1 MQSDQAKIHNENIQ
15 DDATAAAA
23 PQHKVPP
30 NNRHVRFPEDDSIIL
45 GCLEPFRPTPDNC
58 TSDELIAAYI
68 ASCKLY
74 KTPTVDFLL
83 EQLRGIDLSI
93 CNERYSRLCLR
104 GIKLSRFQIET
115 LEEVFRR
122 VHFQEV
128 DLEDTFLDEASAT
141 ALFDMMLH
149 YETCVDL
156 SISLNLEKFG
166 PSIAWPRCITYLR
179 KSAALQGFKLSHTP
193 LVTNHFSG
201 LSLSGLSL
209 KSLTFR
215 DCALTGPPLH
225 YLLRLL
231 RYLMTYT
238 GNSNDSGP
246 SKASAGAN
254 GSRYPRPSYRGP
266 MAPMPWG
273 LSLHL
278 PENRIHGAD
287 AESLL
292 LLVRHQLVLLPG
304 PPTPPTPDTSAVT
317 TASSCTNKPTGGSGY
332 LEELDLSHNSLR
344 DEGVQVLCSGL
355 LQAYELQH
363 RRLEVALAAIAQ
375 ATSASGTS
383 SSAPA
388 IMPPKC
394 ALPQARGLQRLNL
407 ADNGLGNGKAGR
419 HLAAVLCCSIERL
432 APLLGGLTHLD
443 LSDNPAF
450 GDVGVV
456 DLCDGLVRNFTL
468 RELYLRNVRL
478 GFDGV
483 FALSGYIGETKCLV
497 HLDIRQN
504 TIDIAG
510 MMALTRT
517 LKVNESLTALLLD
530 ARRSTLPS
538 NEKQGMIRTLL
549 QELEGYLRRNRSS
562 QAAAP
567 SATLP
572 KELETF
578 SPKLQTTIERMSSTH
593 VIEDV
598 NNPEEAEIKE
608 ILLDPPKRTVTHTN
622 DISSSW
628 SPKKM
633 KEGPAEQLVVEDEMV
648 LISDMES
655 NGDESLSEL
664 KPKQELMQLHPTYL
678 GSPSADI
685 SVVEEVRAHIT
696 TEASQSETGSLVRGL
711 PMVPGHLKLEDTSEQ
726 ESSMNPPVVSQ
737 PESEDLAG
745 ESSID
750 SEAPKL
756 DHQAIAVLQSN
767 DTLSAILPNA
777 EEHVSSSSAAGEPEF
792 EGLGSEPP
800 MEFETFLMVQEEANQ
815 TLNVGPNEVEE
826 TPVNLSIHGQFI
838 DNLGKEPAMETK
850 NIYLDSSDLGVEA
863 EAFQSDHSKA
873 TVCHSNDGANKGSND
888 PEGSLIDPPITDG
901 ARMEHIFEPCK
912 PTTKQSESG
921 NVVDSDVL
929 RAERNDTMKF
939 QADGTPIL
947 GSSVADD
954 AIDDGRATKMD
965 ALQVVPNSNEELNKT
980 STESNGCSAD
990 LYNTEEAT
998 LPTALDARKPEIE
1011 VPQDE
1016 TAVDQTCGAL
1026 NLSSI
1031 DVEESSVDL
1040 PITEEAK
1047 IPISMDNI
1055 QSDIGEFPDA
1065 PLIDSKKLD
1074 MDNSKPVVPQL
1085 KDMPHQDFLND
1096 VDVGKL
1102 ETGQVVKLS
1111 SEIKAY
1117 PSMARKLEESPAGPP
1132 AVEVAKIFTTSNT
1145 CDPKVEASWSPQA
1158 VEAVDFS
1165 TTDVKES
1172 PMTSSVIEEL
1182 KASVNVGAGQFDVED
1197 VGNESTIKF
1206 EAFQSV
1212 HSKSADHGTNDA
1224 MAKGPAEAEL
1234 RISPRLGIQPE
1245 EVDRGNLVKA
1255 DNLLKNSPT
1264 SAVVS
1269 TSQKS
1274 SSEDLLK
1281 EAMQQYLNPELI
1293 AEVRQENTTT
1303 TIQPPFTEDTPVASA
1318 TERSANLDPETSES
1332 DDSLFNETSGSLKTT
1347 ENPLIGEVKEETFFE
1362 WAENQGVL
1370 GDDKK
1375 KEPKEGRFK
1384 KASFC
1389 GEEVYWGDAE
1399 WDSNIAEERNVSSKT
1414 EDLSQ
1419 PDSTKCMEISDE
1431 NAFEVAG
1438 KPVLDAKVSQSD
1450 LELIESGFEASV
1462 KIEEGSFHL
1471 HDHITKIEIVNV
1483 PTTEDWKGNTGDE
1496 IGQVKGSVEG
1506 QSGLHG
1512 MEDVSNGAS
1521 HPPSSTLK
1529 DGDEKL
1535 DGESRQLTSEE
1546 RVSTTLDNTNAEDI
1560 GISEKIFEQLEEAH
1574 IGKSVCMEKCDTF
1587 AEHSDD
1593 VLLHN
1598 ADWGV
1603 FSESNRCTTTDG
1615 ASELVGSGEENME
1628 DVSYLDLKDIPKSSD
1643 KPSTLAPTEPSKSP
1657 DFVATS
1663 TKPILPDNEVTEPV
1677 EFTDFVAPDVH
1688 CNSTESKP
1696 LIEPENSAIDQKET
1710 DNEQTGYQNDV
1721 LSGKTGFEKPQSP
1734 LHGDRNSESEEGLRS
1749 PFKVNFGSSQL
1760 SPATSYEGKE
1770 VPNSVLKQL
1779 SPTGEGA
1786 MHSTVIVR
1794 DLGNED
1800 GASKLSG
1807 VAEDMGMRPMGRS
1820 DDFLDPA
1827 LIETEPHSGEF
1838 DQNRTT
1844 HISLDRSPDT
1854 RPLEESGVDT
1864 IPNVGRENGSDNS
1877 SRGEGTE
1884 SERLSGPLKTNLHAT
1899 SASHFAS
1906 ITPDSV
1912 HESEGVALSGGEAEP
1927 VLLESL
1933 GGMLSK
1939 LSEADVSFKSSIVFD
1954 SKEKSANQ
1962 LSDSTSL
1969 EKSKLD
1975 AEDASWADFEG
1986 AKSVHQIDEE
1996 AGHSDTS
2003 SSLHEEPSATTW
2015 MVVELSETEKN
2026 STTSTLGERTA
2037 THESPELT
2045 YAGDFRLG
2053 SGDEISGGIRVSS
2066 PNDKHFDSSQSGDEV
2081 VRGDGSDSK
2090 LSVNEE
2096 GKIKSSDANQM
2107 DPSNGGSIGDANWA
2121 NFSAETG
2128 QTSGI
2133 SDTKSLN
2140 FKLIT
2145 EDLPPL
2151 SVLTGPLEPAGTL
2164 GKFDELLEKPLE
2176 DVRSFKDL
2184 TSGEFALKKDAVE
2197 STMEMSIGAKER
2209 TEDTLIDTDWNYLD
2223 QPELDTKPSGV
2234 FAVQE
2239 GQFNKA
2245 EPTSQ
2250 SVEPEISSLAA
2261 EHGTEDKSEE
2271 EFHFR
2276 EPIDPDN
2283 LRFRTPWG
2291 DVDQLGDL
2299 EGAFTE
2305 ATGLEINT
2313 KSDEPT
2319 IGCKVDSNGS
2329 DDLGVDDW
2337 GADSGRLQESSDQ
2350 FHHTDLLDDFGHY
2363 VDPQSSCML
2372 TAGIPHHT
2380 NAVLQYNT

>member
-15 DDATAAAA
+15 DDAAAAAA

-74 KTPTVDFLL
+74 KAPTVDFLL

-128 DLEDTFLDEASAT
+128 DLEDTFLDEAANPEFAFLSSFQSAT

-193 LVTNHFSG
+193 LVTNLFSG

-238 GNSNDSGP
+238 GSGNESGP

-292 LLVRHQLVLLPG
+292 PLVRHQLVLLPG
-304 PPTPPTPDTSAVT
+304 PPTPPTPDTAAVT
-317 TASSCTNKPTGGSGY
+317 TASTCTNKPTGGSGY

-407 ADNGLGNGKAGR
+407 ADNGLGNGRAGR

-468 RELYLRNVRL
+468 RELYLRNVRI

-538 NEKQGMIRTLL
+538 NEEKQDMIRTLL

-562 QAAAP
+562 KAAAP

-572 KELETF
+572 RELETF
-578 SPKLQTTIERMSSTH
+578 SPNLQTTIERMSSAH
-593 VIEDV
+593 VVEDV

-608 ILLDPPKRTVTHTN
+608 ILLDPPKPTVTHTN
-622 DISSSW
+622 DVSSS
-628 SPKKM
+628 SSSRKI

-648 LISDMES
+648 LISGMES
-655 NGDESLSEL
+655 NGDESLSEI
-664 KPKQELMQLHPTYL
+664 KPKQEPMQLHPTYSS
-678 GSPSADI
+678 SPSADI
-685 SVVEEVRAHIT
+685 SVVEELQAHIT

-711 PMVPGHLKLEDTSEQ
+711 PMASGHLKLEDTSEQ
-726 ESSMNPPVVSQ
+726 EFPMNPPVVSQ
-737 PESEDLAG
+737 PESEDLAD
-745 ESSID
+745 EPSID
-750 SEAPKL
+750 SETPKL

-767 DTLSAILPNA
+767 GTLSAIPNA
-777 EEHVSSSSAAGEPEF
+777 EEHVSASSEAGEPEF

-800 MEFETFLMVQEEANQ
+800 IEFETFLMVQEEANQ
-815 TLNVGPNEVEE
+815 TLNVSSNKVEE

-838 DNLGKEPAMETK
+838 DNLGKEPTMETK
-850 NIYLDSSDLGVEA
+850 NIYLDSSDLEVEA

-873 TVCHSNDGANKGSND
+873 TVCHSNDGVNKGSND

-947 GSSVADD
+947 RSSVVDD

-965 ALQVVPNSNEELNKT
+965 ALQVVPVESSVPNSNEELNET
-980 STESNGCSAD
+980 STEFNGCPAD
-990 LYNTEEAT
+990 LYNTEEVT
-998 LPTALDARKPEIE
+998 LSTALDARKPEIE
-1011 VPQDE
+1011 VTHDE
-1016 TAVDQTCGAL
+1016 KAVDQTCGAL

-1040 PITEEAK
+1040 PINEEAK

-1055 QSDIGEFPDA
+1055 QSDIGEFSDA
-1065 PLIDSKKLD
+1065 PPIESKKLD
-1074 MDNSKPVVPQL
+1074 MDNSKPVVPQP
-1085 KDMPHQDFLND
+1085 KDMLHQDFLSD

-1102 ETGQVVKLS
+1102 ETGQVVKLP

-1117 PSMARKLEESPAGPP
+1117 PSMARKLEESPVGPP
-1132 AVEVAKIFTTSNT
+1132 ASEVAMIFTTSNT
-1145 CDPKVEASWSPQA
+1145 CSPKVEASWSPQA
-1158 VEAVDFS
+1158 VEAMNYNN
-1165 TTDVKES
+1165 TDVKES
-1172 PMTSSVIEEL
+1172 PMTSSVIEEPN
-1182 KASVNVGAGQFDVED
+1182 ASVNVGTGHFDVED
-1197 VGNESTIKF
+1197 IGNESTIKF

-1212 HSKSADHGTNDA
+1212 HSKSADHGINDA
-1224 MAKGPAEAEL
+1224 MEKGPAEAEL

-1255 DNLLKNSPT
+1255 DNLLKNFPT

-1269 TSQKS
+1269 ASQKS

-1293 AEVRQENTTT
+1293 AEVK
-1303 TIQPPFTEDTPVASA
+1303 PFTEDTPVASA
-1318 TERSANLDPETSES
+1318 TEKSANLDLETSES

-1347 ENPLIGEVKEETFFE
+1347 ENPLIGEVKEETFLE

-1389 GEEVYWGDAE
+1389 GEEAYWGDEE
-1399 WDSNIAEERNVSSKT
+1399 WDRNIAEERNVSSKK

-1431 NAFEVAG
+1431 NAFAVAG
-1438 KPVLDAKVSQSD
+1438 KPILDAKVSQSD
-1450 LELIESGFEASV
+1450 LERVESGFEASV

-1471 HDHITKIEIVNV
+1471 HDPMTKIKVVNV
-1483 PTTEDWKGNTGDE
+1483 PTFEDWKGNTGDE
-1496 IGQVKGSVEG
+1496 VGEVKGSVED

-1512 MEDVSNGAS
+1512 MENVSSGES
-1521 HPPSSTLK
+1521 HPPSTLK

-1546 RVSTTLDNTNAEDI
+1546 RVSTTLDNTNAGDI
-1560 GISEKIFEQLEEAH
+1560 GIPEKISEQPEEAH

-1587 AEHSDD
+1587 AERTDD

-1598 ADWGV
+1598 TDWGV

-1615 ASELVGSGEENME
+1615 ASELVGSGEANME
-1628 DVSYLDLKDIPKSSD
+1628 NVACLDLKDIPRSSD
-1643 KPSTLAPTEPSKSP
+1643 KPSALAPTEPSKSP

-1677 EFTDFVAPDVH
+1677 DFTDFVAPDVH
-1688 CNSTESKP
+1688 CGSTESEA

-1721 LSGKTGFEKPQSP
+1721 LGGKTGFEKSQSP
-1734 LHGDRNSESEEGLRS
+1734 LRGDRNSESEEGLRS
-1749 PFKVNFGSSQL
+1749 SFEVNFGSSQL
-1760 SPATSYEGKE
+1760 SPAASCEGKE
-1770 VPNSVLKQL
+1770 VPNSVFKQL
-1779 SPTGEGA
+1779 SPMEEGA
-1786 MHSTVIVR
+1786 MHSTVVVR
-1794 DLGNED
+1794 DLGSEY
-1800 GASKLSG
+1800 GTAKLSG
-1807 VAEDMGMRPMGRS
+1807 VAEDMGTRPMERS

-1899 SASHFAS
+1899 SESYFAS
-1906 ITPDSV
+1906 FTPDSV
-1912 HESEGVALSGGEAEP
+1912 HESEDVALSGGEAEP
-1927 VLLESL
+1927 VLLESP
-1933 GGMLSK
+1933 GGMLSE
-1939 LSEADVSFKSSIVFD
+1939 LSEADVSFKSSITFD

-1962 LSDSTSL
+1962 LPDSTSL
-1969 EKSKLD
+1969 EKSKPD
-1975 AEDASWADFEG
+1975 VEDANWADFEG
-1986 AKSVHQIDEE
+1986 AKSLHQIDEE
-1996 AGHSDTS
+1996 AGHSDTF
-2003 SSLHEEPSATTW
+2003 SSLHEEPSATSWT
-2015 MVVELSETEKN
+2015 VVELSETEKN
-2026 STTSTLGERTA
+2026 STTSALCERTA

-2053 SGDEISGGIRVSS
+2053 SGDEISGGIRVLS
-2066 PNDKHFDSSQSGDEV
+2066 PDDKCFDSSQSGDEV
-2081 VRGDGSDSK
+2081 IRGDESDSK

-2121 NFSAETG
+2121 NFGAKTG

-2133 SDTKSLN
+2133 SDTKSLD
-2140 FKLIT
+2140 FKLLT

-2151 SVLTGPLEPAGTL
+2151 SVLPGPLEPAGSL
-2164 GKFDELLEKPLE
+2164 GKFDELLEKPLK

-2197 STMEMSIGAKER
+2197 STMEVSVGAKER
-2209 TEDTLIDTDWNYLD
+2209 IEVTLIDTDGNDLG
-2223 QPELDTKPSGV
+2223 QPEFDTKPLGV

-2245 EPTSQ
+2245 EPMSQ

-2271 EFHFR
+2271 ELHFR

-2283 LRFRTPWG
+2283 LRFRTLWG
-2291 DVDQLGDL
+2291 DVDQLSDL
-2299 EGAFTE
+2299 KGAFTE

-2329 DDLGVDDW
+2329 DDWGVDDW
-2337 GADSGRLQESSDQ
+2337 GADSGSLQESSDQ
-2350 FHHTDLLDDFGHY
+2350 FHHTDLLDETTPSRNLENSHA
-2363 VDPQSSCML
+2363 PS
-2372 TAGIPHHT
+2372 TK
-2380 NAVLQYNT
+2380 